1 MPILFANG
9 FAPIYNLIRPFFADG
24 YTFVQSC
31 ATIAFPAIIAYYKI
45 RESFA
50 EDQMYSQKTKGVLVA
65 LAIIFLAKPIV
76 EVIGNYFN
84 K

>member
-31 ATIAFPAIIAYYKI
+31 ATIASLQSMLIIKLENHLPKYN
-45 RESFA
+45 
-50 EDQMYSQKTKGVLVA
+50 KTKCTHKKQKVYWL
-65 LAIIFLAKPIV
+65 F
-76 EVIGNYFN
+76 
-84 K
+84 